1 MQKGISGG
9 GTVEGDLAETMARCY
24 EGARSVAHAS
34 RDVGDTKM
42 L

>member
-24 EGARSVAHAS
+24 EGARSDAHVS
-34 RDVGDTKM
+34 RDVSDTKM